1 MSEQNSLQI
10 AGEFQIETCKILTTS
25 GMEFTINNVVQGIT
39 IFENIFTEYNLWC
52 NHNCRHYRF
61 SKQWAIIGE
70 EKLLLK
76 LVTPQANKTQE
87 TTIDFTKTPLL
98 LYKIGTQMGEGENA
112 QIVTFHF
119 TSQEVF

>member
-39 IFENIFTEYNLWC
+39 IFENIFTESISGVITIADTTDLVN
-52 NHNCRHYRF
+52 NGP
-61 SKQWAIIGE
+61 IIGE

-98 LYKIGTQMGEGENA
+98 LYKIGTQIGTN
-112 QIVTFHF
+112 T
-119 TSQEVF
+119 